1 MKKRKT
7 ELDVDFIGGQA
18 PLTEA
23 ELRAISEYLK
33 SKKAKSTRIK
43 KRSSPSKAK
52 KIA

>member
-1 MKKRKT
+1 MKKRKP

-23 ELRAISEYLK
+23 ELRTISEYLK
-33 SKKAKSTRIK
+33 SKKAKKTRLR
-43 KRSSPSKAK
+43 KRSSASKTK